1 MIQSQNRI
9 NTHSQNINVSSVPLG
24 GSAIIFIKLQT
35 KLKKLEKEW
44 MDARKNVS
52 NCFFD
57 TINSHNKCDYYL
69 NIDNELNRSKNKEKG
84 KSKPIKNQINTTI
97 ESDFNNDQVWDGIGR
112 PKSGSMSRLKSGS
125 REKEKNGI
133 SIVENNLSLSCKIR
147 THQILGVKAPLTLGS
162 CDDMNGKFT
171 INCILHFVNSMFSF

>member
-1 MIQSQNRI
+1 
-9 NTHSQNINVSSVPLG
+9 
-24 GSAIIFIKLQT
+24 
-35 KLKKLEKEW
+35 

-52 NCFFD
+52 NCFFEK
-57 TINSHNKCDYYL
+57 INSHNKCDYYL
-69 NIDNELNRSKNKEKG
+69 NIDNELNRSKKKEKG
-84 KSKPIKNQINTTI
+84 KSKPTKNQINTII
-97 ESDFNNDQVWDGIGR
+97 ESDFNNDHVWDGIGR

-162 CDDMNGKFT
+162 CDDMNGMST
-171 INCILHFVNSMFSF
+171 INCILHFVNSMFFF